1 MKKYTIA
8 FIALIAVML
17 LVLGS
22 IEWFKEKKG
31 AQIDVAVETEAAT
44 EEEARTDAGAKEEG
58 GAEADTGAGA
68 EAGAEIEN
76 SIYGMTL
83 SFAYEQQRVF
93 TWLSDER
100 YEPSSLQV
108 KKAAENWQQGSTVQL
123 EAELASYSNENG
135 QQLYSYTATL
145 DQLEE
150 QQTYTYRVV
159 AGDKVISQE
168 YTFTTYGE
176 QDESFQFIHVT
187 DSQGVTEADYAQWG
201 ITLRQ
206 AQLAAPQARFIVHGG
221 DLTDDPAKEQEWKWF
236 YSKADALTAIPFF
249 PTTGN
254 HELVEDDAS
263 SFAIRFR
270 MPDNGANA
278 LSEQTTYYMSYQN
291 LLMISLNTEEAIDEQ
306 TVWLQD
312 VLEQHAD
319 SYDWI
324 VVSMHRGVYGA
335 SRFKKADDWTKLFDK
350 YGVDLVLQG
359 HNHSYSRSYPL
370 VKGEAV
376 ADDQQGTVYVTLN
389 AAGSKLNDKKKEKD
403 YQAVAFQNGK
413 PMYAIVDVS
422 GSELTYSAYDVDGK
436 LLDQFTLNHS

>member
-8 FIALIAVML
+8 FIALIAFML
-17 LVLGS
+17 LVVGS
-22 IEWFKEKKG
+22 IEWLKEKEQKG
-31 AQIDVAVETEAAT
+31 TEIDVAVETEAAT
-44 EEEARTDAGAKEEG
+44 DAEAGAGAKT
-58 GAEADTGAGA
+58 GAKAGA
-68 EAGAEIEN
+68 EAGAGPEAGAEVEN

-83 SFAYEQQRVF
+83 SFANEQQRVF

-100 YEPSSLQV
+100 YEQSGLQI
-108 KKAAENWQQGSTVQL
+108 KKEAESWQQGSTVLL
-123 EAELASYSNENG
+123 EAKLASYSNENG

-159 AGDKVISQE
+159 AADKVISQE
-168 YTFTTYGE
+168 YSFTTYGE
-176 QDESFQFIHVT
+176 QEESFQFIHVT
-187 DSQGVTEADYAQWG
+187 DSQGVTEADYTQWG

-236 YSKADALTAIPFF
+236 YSKAEALTSVPFF

-254 HELVEDDAS
+254 HELVDDDAS
-263 SFAIRFR
+263 SYAIRFR
-270 MPDNGANA
+270 MPDNGASA

-291 LLMISLNTEEAIDEQ
+291 LLLISMNTEETIDEQ
-306 TVWLQD
+306 TIWLQD

-335 SRFKKADDWTKLFDK
+335 SRFKKAEDWTKLFDE

-370 VKGEAV
+370 VKGEA
-376 ADDQQGTVYVTLN
+376 AAGNEQGTVYVTLN
-389 AAGSKLNDKKKEKD
+389 AAGSKLNDKKKEKA

-413 PMYAIVDVS
+413 QMYAIVDVS
-422 GSELTYSAYDVDGK
+422 SKELTYSAYDVDGQ
-436 LLDQFTLNHS
+436 LLDQFTLESS

>member
-1 MKKYTIA
+1 MKKYTIV
-8 FIALIAVML
+8 FIALIAFML
-17 LVLGS
+17 LVVGT
-22 IEWFKEKKG
+22 IEWLTEKEKKG
-31 AQIDVAVETEAAT
+31 TEIDVAVETEAAT
-44 EEEARTDAGAKEEG
+44 DAEARTEA
-58 GAEADTGAGA
+58 GAEAEAGAETETETGAGA
-68 EAGAEIEN
+68 EVEN

-100 YEPSSLQV
+100 YEQSSLQV

-123 EAELASYSNENG
+123 EAELASHSNENG
-135 QQLYSYTATL
+135 QQLYSYTATF

-159 AGDKVISQE
+159 AANKVISQE

-236 YSKADALTAIPFF
+236 YSKAEALTSVPFF

-254 HELVEDDAS
+254 HELVDGDIS
-263 SFAIRFR
+263 SYAIRFR

-278 LSEQTTYYMSYQN
+278 LSEHTTYYMSYQN
-291 LLMISLNTEEAIDEQ
+291 LLLISLNTEEAIDEQ
-306 TVWLQD
+306 TAWLQD

-335 SRFKKADDWTKLFDK
+335 SRFKKAEDWTKLFDK

-370 VKGEAV
+370 VEGEAV
-376 ADDQQGTVYVTLN
+376 AGDEQGTVYVTLN
-389 AAGSKLNDKKKEKD
+389 AAGSKLNDKKKEKA

-413 PMYAIVDVS
+413 PMYAIVDVTS
-422 GSELTYSAYDVDGK
+422 RELTYSAYDVDGQ
-436 LLDQFTLNHS
+436 LLDQFTLEPS